1 MVIMQLAVLSVLGHQ
16 CHCLVLKKHF
26 LRRNTSSNYPIAA
39 HYNHKPCSNI
49 SKQQK
54 PSQKS
59 WKLADNVGKLLLRT
73 LFGFVVFT
81 DFIFTIVLLE
91 DI

>member
-1 MVIMQLAVLSVLGHQ
+1 MINLSQRIIIISPAVTLANNKNLH
-16 CHCLVLKKHF
+16 KKAG
-26 LRRNTSSNYPIAA
+26 S
-39 HYNHKPCSNI
+39 
-49 SKQQK
+49 
-54 PSQKS
+54 
-59 WKLADNVGKLLLRT
+59 LADNAGQFLLRT